1 MAKEIK
7 IHLRNPHAKQ
17 REFLDSKTKRRII
30 RAGRRGGK
38 TVGMAIYAVE
48 MFLAGRRVL
57 YAAPTQ
63 DQVATF
69 WFEVCEALR
78 EAVDANVFTKNET
91 NHTIELAHTKQRI
104 RAKTA
109 WNADTLRGD
118 YADVLIL
125 DEFQLMSE
133 DTWDTVGAPML
144 LDNDGDAIF
153 IYTPPS
159 LRTTSRTK
167 ARNPR
172 HAAELYR
179 KHAHDADGRWACFHF
194 TSLENPHISAD
205 ALDEIRADMTALAYK
220 QEIMAEDVDE
230 APGALWRWDVI
241 ERLRVDKAPDLKR
254 IAVGVDPSIT
264 SMGDECGIVVV
275 GFGTDDHYY
284 VIDDVSLQGAPIVWA
299 QAAIRAY
306 ERHEANKIIYET
318 NQGGEMVRQT
328 LQTAGEAHMQGVHAS
343 RGKYT
348 RAEPISLLTE
358 QGKVHHVGRF
368 DKLEAELCLWEPGAT
383 ESPNRLD
390 AFVWAAT
397 WLKEQ
402 GARKEARLYH

>member
-17 REFLDSKTKRRII
+17 RKFLDSKAKRRII

-48 MFLAGRRVL
+48 MFLAGRRIL

-91 NHTIELAHTKQRI
+91 NHTIELQHTKQRI

-179 KHAHDADGRWACFHF
+179 KHSHDADGRWACFHF
-194 TSLENPHISAD
+194 TSIENPHISTE
-205 ALDEIRADMTALAYK
+205 ALDEIRADMTATAYR

-230 APGALWRWDVI
+230 APCALWRRSNIDAH
-241 ERLRVDKAPDLKR
+241 RVTKAPEFDR
-254 IAVGVDPSIT
+254 VVVGVDPSAT
-264 SMGDECGIVVV
+264 STGDECGVIVA
-275 GFGTDDHYY
+275 GKAGDKFY
-284 VIDDVSLQGAPIVWA
+284 VIGDYSVQGAPIVWA
-299 QAAIRAY
+299 KSAVDAFRL
-306 ERHEANKIIYET
+306 HEANHIVYET
-318 NQGGEMVRQT
+318 NHGGEMVAQT
-328 LQTAGEAHMQGVHAS
+328 LRIHGDVPMRGVYAS
-343 RGKYT
+343 RGKAV
-348 RAEPISLLTE
+348 RAEPISVLSE
-358 QGKVHHVGRF
+358 QGKVWFVGDF
-368 DKLEAELCLWEPGAT
+368 SKLENELCTWEPGSGN
-383 ESPNRLD
+383 SPNRLD
-390 AFVWAAT
+390 AFVWAITELSVRSPGAT
-397 WLKEQ
+397 
-402 GARKEARLYH
+402 RLY

>member
-1 MAKEIK
+1 MATTRLRVTLPRPHEKQQEIEAS
-7 IHLRNPHAKQ
+7 RAK
-17 REFLDSKTKRRII
+17 RKVIV
-30 RAGRRGGK
+30 AGRRAGK
-38 TVGMAIYAVE
+38 TT
-48 MFLAGRRVL
+48 LAAMTACEKAREGRRVL
-57 YAAPTQ
+57 LASPTQ
-63 DQVATF
+63 DQADQF
-69 WFEVCEALR
+69 WEKCRSWLAPLI
-78 EAVDANVFTKNET
+78 DAGIVQKNET
-91 NHTIELAHTKQRI
+91 RRTLIFPNGGRI

-109 WNADTLRGD
+109 HDADTLRGD
-118 YADVLIL
+118 YADFLVL
-125 DEFQLMSE
+125 DEFAIMDPSA
-133 DTWDTVGAPML
+133 WDLVGAPML

-179 KHAHDADGRWACFHF
+179 KHSNDADGRWACFHF

-275 GFGTDDHYY
+275 GFGTDEHYY
-284 VIDDVSLQGAPIVWA
+284 VLDDVSLQGAPIVWA
-299 QAAIRAY
+299 QTAIRAY

-402 GARKEARLYH
+402 SVRKEARLYH

>member
-17 REFLDSKTKRRII
+17 RKFLDSKAKRRII

-38 TVGMAIYAVE
+38 TVGMAIYGVE
-48 MFLAGRRVL
+48 MFLAGRRIL

-78 EAVDANVFTKNET
+78 EAVDAGVFVKNET

-159 LRTTSRTK
+159 LRSSGVSK
-167 ARNPR
+167 ARDPR
-172 HAAELYR
+172 HAARLF
-179 KHAHDADGRWACFHF
+179 KQAQSDDSGRWAAFHF
-194 TSLENPHISAD
+194 TSHDNPYISKE
-205 ALDEIRADMTALAYK
+205 ALDEIRSDMTATAYR
-220 QEIMAEDVDE
+220 QEILAEDVDE
-230 APGALWRWDVI
+230 APGALWKRELIEMHRVATAPAFDRVVI
-241 ERLRVDKAPDLKR
+241 
-254 IAVGVDPSIT
+254 GVDPSTT
-264 SMGDECGIVVV
+264 SGGDECGIIA
-275 GFGTDDHYY
+275 GGKAGDTYY
-284 VIDDVSLQGAPIVWA
+284 VIGDHTLQGPPIVWA
-299 QAAIRAY
+299 QKAIAAFGL
-306 ERHEANKIIYET
+306 HEANHVVYET
-318 NQGGEMVRQT
+318 NQGGEMVAQT
-328 LQTAGEAHMQGVHAS
+328 LKTAGNVPMRGVHAS
-343 RGKYT
+343 RGKAV
-348 RAEPISLLTE
+348 RAEPISVLTE
-358 QGKVHHVGRF
+358 NGKVKFVGDF
-368 DKLEAELCLWEPGAT
+368 PQLENELCTWEPGSAN
-383 ESPNRLD
+383 SPNRLD
-390 AFVWAAT
+390 AFVWVITELSTHAV
-397 WLKEQ
+397 
-402 GARKEARLYH
+402 GAARLYH